1 MDQEISLYE
10 SAAKIQA
17 REVDGVFDRLRSAIT
32 IVLLG
37 AYYLVPWLNW
47 DNRQA
52 ILFDLPA
59 RKFYIFGLTF
69 FPQDFIYL
77 AWLLVIGA
85 VTLFL
90 ATALAGRL
98 WCGYACP
105 QTVWINAFVWIE
117 RLTEGKRAKRLK
129 LDKSPWTKEK
139 IIRRGGKQVLWILFA
154 LWTGFVFVGYFTPIR
169 ELDNKIVTFSLGGWE
184 TFWILF
190 YSFATYGN
198 AGIMRE
204 QVCKYMCPYARFQSA
219 MFDPDSLIISYDEN
233 RGEPRGGR
241 SRKNSDRIDGLGDC
255 IDCTLC
261 VQACPVGIDIREGLQ
276 YECIACA
283 ACIDACDT
291 VMDKMGYARGLVKY
305 TTENA
310 IQGKSSRVIRPRTI
324 IYMTLLVVLVTGLIG
339 ALSTRQALRVDVIRD
354 RNALYRE
361 LSDGRIE
368 NVYTLKVLN
377 KSEINQPLEIMVA
390 GLPGLTVD
398 TDPVSPVARAA
409 EITAITVRV
418 KADPEQTGG
427 GGHDVSFDVNS
438 TLSADVEASSTSR
451 FFAPVSAGAIGNE

>member
-1 MDQEISLYE
+1 MDTEISLYE
-10 SAAKIQA
+10 SAEKIHA
-17 REVDGVFDRLRSAIT
+17 REVDGIFDQFRNATSI
-32 IVLLG
+32 ILLG
-37 AYYLVPWLNW
+37 AYYLLPWLNW

-77 AWLLVIGA
+77 AWLLVICA
-85 VTLFL
+85 VALFL

-117 RLTEGKRAKRLK
+117 RLAEGKRAKRIK
-129 LDKSPWTKEK
+129 LDKSPWTREK
-139 IIRRGGKQVLWILFA
+139 ILRRGSKQALWVLFA
-154 LWTGFVFVGYFTPIR
+154 LWTGFVFVGYFTPVR
-169 ELDNKIVTFSLGGWE
+169 ELDNKVVTFTLGGWE

-198 AGIMRE
+198 AGIMRAK
-204 QVCKYMCPYARFQSA
+204 VCKYMCPYARFQSA
-219 MFDPDSLIISYDEN
+219 MFDPDSLIISYDET

-241 SRKNSDRIDGLGDC
+241 SRKNATRNHGLGDC

-261 VQACPVGIDIREGLQ
+261 VQACPVGIDIRDGLQ

-291 VMDKMGYARGLVKY
+291 VMDKMDYPRGLVKY
-305 TTENA
+305 TTENN
-310 IQGKSSRVIRPRTI
+310 IQGKPSRIVRPRTI
-324 IYMTLLVVLVTGLIG
+324 IYTALLVVLVTGLIG
-339 ALSTRQALRVDVIRD
+339 ALSTRHALRMDVIRD

-377 KSEINQPLEIMVA
+377 KSEINQPLEIVVT

-398 TDPVSPVARAA
+398 TDPLTPIAVAV
-409 EITAITVRV
+409 ELTAITVRV
-418 KADPEQTGG
+418 KADPDQIDG
-427 GGHDVSFDVNS
+427 GGHDISFEANS
-438 TLSADVEASSTSR
+438 TLTADVAASSTSR
-451 FFAPVSAGAIGNE
+451 FFAPITAGATGSE